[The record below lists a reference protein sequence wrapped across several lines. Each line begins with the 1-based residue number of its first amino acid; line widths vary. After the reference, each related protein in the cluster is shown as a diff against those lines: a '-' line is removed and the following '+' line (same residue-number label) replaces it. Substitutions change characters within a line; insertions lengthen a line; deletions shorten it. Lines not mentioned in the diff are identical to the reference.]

1 MAQLFDIQRVRIG
14 ARNLVA
20 TVEVAPDA
28 PLYTDED
35 PAGTEL
41 VLGLMPELADHV
53 CLGDASGSFGEV
65 VAQTELAHLLEH
77 VTVELLARTDVAGDV
92 PCGQTVQTGERTY
105 DITLA
110 CPDDVLVAGALSSA
124 VWVLQ
129 WAYSGGGEPEPNVDA
144 IASGLADLVGNLIA
158 MEEAAAEQAAEEAA
172 AAADAQGEA
181 SPEAPAPE
189 PDEAPEAPAS
199 DEAPENGPDA
209 AQAEEPEVLDAEFE
223 PVDDEPADPGATM
236 MFVMGPE
243 DDEPAVGADATPTE
257 AEAEPDEAPEPGEAE
272 PDDQDGPA
280 PSSAPVSSRWDMQDV
295 PRPRPVR

>member
-158 MEEAAAEQAAEEAA
+158 MEEAAAEQAAAEAA
-172 AAADAQGEA
+172 TAEDAQEEV
-181 SPEAPAPE
+181 SPEAPAVPAPE
-189 PDEAPEAPAS
+189 PD
-199 DEAPENGPDA
+199 A
-209 AQAEEPEVLDAEFE
+209 ALTEEPEVLDAEFE
-223 PVDDEPADPGATM
+223 PLDDEPADPGATT
-236 MFVMGPE
+236 MFIMGPE
-243 DDEPAVGADATPTE
+243 DDDEPPAGAGATPAAAEPASA
-257 AEAEPDEAPEPGEAE
+257 PDGQ
-272 PDDQDGPA
+272 DDSVPA
-280 PSSAPVSSRWDMQDV
+280 SAPVSSRWDMQDV

>member
-92 PCGQTVQTGERTY
+92 PCGQTVQTGGRTY

-189 PDEAPEAPAS
+189 PD
-199 DEAPENGPDA
+199 A
-209 AQAEEPEVLDAEFE
+209 ALAEEPEVLDAEFE
-223 PVDDEPADPGATM
+223 SVDDEPADPGATA

-243 DDEPAVGADATPTE
+243 DDDEPPTGAGATPAAAEPAR
-257 AEAEPDEAPEPGEAE
+257 EPDG
-272 PDDQDGPA
+272 QDGSAPA
-280 PSSAPVSSRWDMQDV
+280 SAPVSSRWDMQDV